1 MSGLHGGQTPMVPS
15 ADWRFCVPTVAGHLN
30 DSTLSLSEGH
40 YEQFKAGEFLAA
52 RLKQLSSGRRF
63 SLL

>member
-1 MSGLHGGQTPMVPS
+1 MVPS